1 MHQQGGTI
9 RGALDSIASNEY
21 VLPAIQREFVWRPE
35 QVCALFDSVM
45 QGYPFGEFLFW
56 RIAPEN
62 SKNYRWYGF
71 MREYHQRNNRHCDD
85 LGIFV
90 DRPLTAVLDGQQRLT
105 AFNIG
110 LRGSMAVKLPRLHW
124 NNPNAF
130 PTRFLALD
138 LLDPPD
144 PDEFGNRYTFDFIDS
159 DQFGRQSDRLWFRVS
174 DILAMQ
180 SGPDMH
186 DWLLD
191 KDLGTDQQSR
201 AFRALDRLHRVVHVD
216 PMVAYY
222 EERNQDIEHVL
233 NIFIRCNSGGT
244 VLSYSDLLL
253 SIAVSQ
259 WTELDARNEVHG
271 LVDELNQIKD
281 GLSFNKNF
289 VLKAGLM
296 LSDITSVGFRVE
308 NFTHDNMA
316 VLESNWPKIK
326 EALLATAT
334 LMRKFHFDSRIVRAD
349 SALLPIAYY
358 LYRQD
363 VPSGFDTSSGYA
375 TDRRAIWD
383 WLTRSILKGS
393 GIWGYGVDPLLTA
406 LRDVIRNAPDN
417 RFPVDEIHRV
427 MAQRGKRLD
436 FSPEEVEDLAD
447 MSISD
452 RRIFPLLALLS
463 PFIDLDN
470 HQFHIDHIFPRSRF
484 SQAQLR
490 GAGVGDDQRDD
501 FADCANRIA
510 NLQLLDGNTN
520 MEKQAALPADW
531 IAKHFADDQA
541 RQHYRDRYLLG
552 EVPQQITGFMDFYEA
567 RRERLQERIAELVN
581 SV

>member
-9 RGALDSIASNEY
+9 KGALDSIVSNEY
-21 VLPAIQREFVWRPE
+21 VLPAIQREFVWRPD

-62 SKNYRWYGF
+62 SKDYRWYGF
-71 MREYHQRNNRHCDD
+71 MCDYHERNNRHCDD
-85 LGIFV
+85 LGILAN
-90 DRPLTAVLDGQQRLT
+90 RPLTAVLDGQQRLT

-110 LRGSMAVKLPRLHW
+110 LRGSMAVKLPRLRW
-124 NNPNAF
+124 NNPDAF

-144 PDEFGNRYTFDFIDS
+144 HDEFGNRYTFDFIDP
-159 DQFGRQSDRLWFRVS
+159 DRVGLDGRRLWFRVS
-174 DILAMQ
+174 DVLSMEN
-180 SGPDMH
+180 GPPMLH
-186 DWLLD
+186 WLLD
-191 KDLGTDQQSR
+191 KGLDNQQLDV
-201 AFRALDRLHRVVHVD
+201 AFGALNRLHHVVHVE

-259 WTELDARNEVHG
+259 WTELDARDEVHG

-296 LSDITSVGFRVE
+296 LSDIASVGFRVE
-308 NFTHDNMA
+308 NFTHANMS
-316 VLESNWPKIK
+316 VLESNWSRIK

-334 LMRKFHFDSRIVRAD
+334 LMRKFHFDSRIIRAD

-358 LYRQD
+358 LYRQG
-363 VPSGFDTSSGYA
+363 VPSGFDNRVGYA
-375 TDRRAIWD
+375 DDRRKIWG

-406 LRDVIRNAPDN
+406 LRDVLRNAPDN
-417 RFPVDEIHRV
+417 RFPVEEMHRV

-447 MSISD
+447 LSISD

-463 PFIDLDN
+463 PFFDLDN
-470 HQFHIDHIFPRSRF
+470 HQPDIDHIFPRSRF

-490 GAGVGDDQRDD
+490 DAGVSDDRRDD
-501 FADCANRIA
+501 FADCANRIP
-510 NLQLLDGNTN
+510 NLQLLSPNDNRSKGDA
-520 MEKQAALPADW
+520 MPADW
-531 IAKHFADDQA
+531 MREHFDDQA
-541 RQHYRDRYLLG
+541 RQHYRDRYLIG
-552 EVPQQITGFMDFYEA
+552 DVPEQITGFMDFYEA
-567 RRERLQERIAELVN
+567 RRERLQERIAQLVN